1 MKSGRL
7 EEITIAEILRA
18 LYQEHTDG
26 VLTVRQGEAEK
37 QIYFAYGSP
46 IFATSNQ
53 REDRMGSI
61 LYSQGKV
68 SRENLVRAIDTTKT
82 TGKRFGTVLVELGII
97 SPEELVQ
104 TVFVQVE
111 AIILSLF
118 AWEEGTFEFQ
128 DGPVSTEEIVA
139 LNLNPIL
146 LICKGVRE
154 NFSMTQVDRFLGNL
168 DQVLYSN
175 SDPDYLYSELNQIPI
190 FVEIIAQLN
199 GEKTIADLL
208 QATPASP
215 EEILRALVAL
225 KILGSALDHPPS
237 ELPAGESPAP
247 PPEEEAPGSGLDE
260 LLAEDVNQTNFR
272 EEVVNLFNRLASAN
286 YYEILGLTRKAGKNE
301 IVQSYSDLS
310 RKFHPDQ
317 FRNQEL
323 RDLAEKAFEI
333 FNRITVA
340 YTTLTNE
347 RTREEYNHSMEKER
361 IQNLFSDDSLDPSEA
376 RRQYER
382 GMILYQEGDMRGAL
396 KAFDLAA
403 SIDPSVSDYYTGLGL
418 LQTMEI
424 DGKSPN
430 ITEAERMFKKAIS
443 LKPEEARNYFYLGQI
458 YKSREEYTLA
468 REYLRKALEKRPN
481 YAQAKSELK
490 KVENL

>member
-7 EEITIAEILRA
+7 AETTIAEILRD
-18 LYQEHTDG
+18 LYLEHLDG
-26 VLTVRQGEAEK
+26 VLTIRQGEAEK
-37 QIYFAYGSP
+37 QVYFAYGSP

-68 SRENLVRAIDTTKT
+68 SRENLVRAIDQTKAS
-82 TGKRFGTVLVELGII
+82 GKRFGTVLVELGII

-118 AWEEGTFEFQ
+118 TMEEGTFEFQ
-128 DGPVSTEEIVA
+128 AGPVSTEEIVA

-168 DQVLYSN
+168 DQRLYPN
-175 SDPDYLYSELNQIPI
+175 PDPEYLYPELNQIPI
-190 FVEIIAQLN
+190 FIEIMPQLD

-208 QATPASP
+208 QATSASP

-225 KILGSALDHPPS
+225 KILRSALDPAS
-237 ELPAGESPAP
+237 EFPAAESPVP
-247 PPEEEAPGSGLDE
+247 PPEEEVPGSGLDE
-260 LLAEDVNQTNFR
+260 ILAEDVNQTNFR
-272 EEVVNLFNRLASAN
+272 EEVSNMFDRLASAN
-286 YYEILGLTRKAGKNE
+286 YYEILGLTRKAGKDE
-301 IVQSYSDLS
+301 IAQSYRDLS
-310 RKFHPDQ
+310 EKFHPGQ
-317 FRNQEL
+317 FRNPKLQ
-323 RDLAEKAFEI
+323 DLSGKASEI

-347 RTREEYNHSMEKER
+347 VSRGEYHHSMEKER

-382 GMILYQEGDMRGAL
+382 GMILYQEGDLRGAF

-418 LQTMEI
+418 LETMEI
-424 DGKSPN
+424 DGRPPN
-430 ITEAERMFKKAIS
+430 IARAESMFKKAIS
-443 LKPEEARNYFYLGQI
+443 LQPEEARNYFYLGQI

-481 YAQAKSELK
+481 YSQARSELK
-490 KVENL
+490 KVEGL